1 MVHETQ
7 RVGLVLPSLG
17 RLNQRGD
24 SQETAVEQVTSPP
37 CLESYL
43 VIRTLLSK
51 TKPDHPK
58 GRRSQ
63 VRAGARGTE
72 TLCRVGECAF
82 TQPRRGAAWSVVQ
95 TCPQNGTAR
104 DPETSLL
111 GPHAEETQ
119 SLSGKQ
125 LATAWSRQPIHNRR
139 DVDTTSSPCREGEA
153 AHVRSLG
160 QDREGNAAAPASTEG
175 GTQGHCESRTQHG
188 AKSLTRGT
196 GKSRTQGPGAR
207 RRAAG

>member
-1 MVHETQ
+1 M
-7 RVGLVLPSLG
+7 GLVLPSLG

-72 TLCRVGECAF
+72 TLCRVGECEF
-82 TQPRRGAAWSVVQ
+82 TQPHGASSKRVHKTELPVIRKPRSWVRTRRKRNRYLENSSPLRGHGS
-95 TCPQNGTAR
+95 
-104 DPETSLL
+104 
-111 GPHAEETQ
+111 
-119 SLSGKQ
+119 
-125 LATAWSRQPIHNRR
+125 PIHNRR
-139 DVDTTSSPCREGEA
+139 DVDTTSSPWREGEA

-188 AKSLTRGT
+188 EYCAKSLTRGT

-207 RRAAG
+207 RSAAG

>member
-1 MVHETQ
+1 M
-7 RVGLVLPSLG
+7 
-17 RLNQRGD
+17 
-24 SQETAVEQVTSPP
+24 EQVTSPP

-58 GRRSQ
+58 GRSRKCGPGCGERKLCAGSGNVNLRSRDAEQ
-63 VRAGARGTE
+63 HGASSKRVHKTELPVIRKPRSWVRTRRKCNRYLENSSPLRGH
-72 TLCRVGECAF
+72 G
-82 TQPRRGAAWSVVQ
+82 S
-95 TCPQNGTAR
+95 
-104 DPETSLL
+104 
-111 GPHAEETQ
+111 
-119 SLSGKQ
+119 
-125 LATAWSRQPIHNRR
+125 PIHNRR
-139 DVDTTSSPCREGEA
+139 DVDTTSSPWREREA

-175 GTQGHCESRTQHG
+175 GTRGHCESRTQHG

>member
-72 TLCRVGECAF
+72 TLCRVGECEF

-125 LATAWSRQPIHNRR
+125 LATAWSRQP
-139 DVDTTSSPCREGEA
+139 DSQSPGRGHDLEP
-153 AHVRSLG
+153 V
-160 QDREGNAAAPASTEG
+160 EG
-175 GTQGHCESRTQHG
+175 G
-188 AKSLTRGT
+188 RG
-196 GKSRTQGPGAR
+196 RARALARPGPGR
-207 RRAAG
+207 KCCQHRGRDPRTL

>member
-1 MVHETQ
+1 M
-7 RVGLVLPSLG
+7 GLVLPSLG

-72 TLCRVGECAF
+72 TLCRVGECEF
-82 TQPRRGAAWSVVQ
+82 TQQHGASPKRVHKTELPVIRKPRSWVRTRRKRNRYLENSSPLRGH
-95 TCPQNGTAR
+95 G
-104 DPETSLL
+104 SL
-111 GPHAEETQ
+111 T
-119 SLSGKQ
+119 
-125 LATAWSRQPIHNRR
+125 HNRR
-139 DVDTTSSPCREGEA
+139 DVETTSSPWREGGA